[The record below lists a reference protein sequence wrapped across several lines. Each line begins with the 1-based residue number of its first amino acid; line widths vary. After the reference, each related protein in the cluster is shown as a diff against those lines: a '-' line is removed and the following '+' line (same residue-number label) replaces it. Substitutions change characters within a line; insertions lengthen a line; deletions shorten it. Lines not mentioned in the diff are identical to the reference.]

1 MSEKRRLQKK
11 ISRDK
16 NGITTMQLSR
26 RLKSK
31 LLKIKCSEG
40 FDKLDEALDEVI
52 TFYEDNIGPKDE

>member
-1 MSEKRRLQKK
+1 MIEKRRLQKK

-26 RLKSK
+26 RLQSK
-31 LLKIKCSEG
+31 LLKIKCAEG

-52 TFYEDNIGPKDE
+52 TFYEDNIGIKDE

>member
-11 ISRDK
+11 LSRDK
-16 NGITTMQLSR
+16 NGITTMQLSHK
-26 RLKSK
+26 LKSK
-31 LLKIKCSEG
+31 LLKIKCAEG